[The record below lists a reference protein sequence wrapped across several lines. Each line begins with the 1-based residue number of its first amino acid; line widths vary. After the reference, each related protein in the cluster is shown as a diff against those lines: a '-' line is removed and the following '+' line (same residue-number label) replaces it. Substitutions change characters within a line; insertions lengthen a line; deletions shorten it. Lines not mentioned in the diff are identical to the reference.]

1 MTSNFDPSATESA
14 ATKHS
19 DVGSEAPAASI
30 PESVQFYVKSALN
43 ALRRHEAAL
52 DGVQWARG
60 NGHLLALELK
70 DRAEQIKVALDRLAE
85 FRAQALDHEVD
96 GNAFI
101 QQCGGVPDL
110 SRFGYLMPEPSH
122 WCEHEFAFDC
132 DLSATIRV
140 RAGSLEHAQANLRE
154 AMAAASCNAGAWPNG
169 DPILF
174 EASLCVSAVVLS
186 ESDGEPI
193 AASDAADVD
202 IYRRPDAEGASLFF
216 AELLASV
223 ETLGAIADQYGL
235 NTLTDLMYLHNAI
248 LTGNDL
254 EVWPSESEVEKVLRE
269 LPSADR
275 WLKSTELGG
284 DRKTH
289 CVANRVEK

>member
-1 MTSNFDPSATESA
+1 ML
-14 ATKHS
+14 
-19 DVGSEAPAASI
+19 
-30 PESVQFYVKSALN
+30 SV
-43 ALRRHEAAL
+43 
-52 DGVQWARG
+52 
-60 NGHLLALELK
+60 
-70 DRAEQIKVALDRLAE
+70 
-85 FRAQALDHEVD
+85 
-96 GNAFI
+96 
-101 QQCGGVPDL
+101 
-110 SRFGYLMPEPSH
+110 
-122 WCEHEFAFDC
+122 
-132 DLSATIRV
+132 
-140 RAGSLEHAQANLRE
+140 
-154 AMAAASCNAGAWPNG
+154 
-169 DPILF
+169 
-174 EASLCVSAVVLS
+174 
-186 ESDGEPI
+186 SDGEPI